1 MEPQEIARG
10 RAVWMLAAGQTL
22 GYACLYYIFA
32 ALILSW
38 QADLGWDK
46 AALAL
51 GPTIAI
57 FISAGLAPV
66 FGRWVDRGYGPEML
80 AGGAALGALAL
91 VWLSQVTT
99 QPAYLG
105 GWAAIGVAQAAC
117 LYEVC
122 FAFLI
127 RRLGPAARMA
137 IIRVTLIAGFASTL
151 AFPAGAMLADIWGW
165 RGAVLVAALVAGLVV
180 LPLNWLGAREIRRL
194 GQPPVP
200 VNRADD
206 RAGLRRALQRGAF
219 WLLAGAF
226 ALVSLNHWMIVNFLV
241 PIFVA
246 LGATQAGAVLAAS
259 LVGPSQVAG
268 RLVLMRYETRI
279 GTGPAT
285 VITIAVSVLATGALW
300 LAGVAPQMIFAF
312 ALLQGAALGV
322 LTILRPVMI
331 AEVLGQ
337 AGYGAIAGVIQI
349 PALLAGALAPVLGAL
364 ILSGPGLNAL
374 LVLSLSLSGLALLAV
389 LALAR
394 LTGRS

>member
-1 MEPQEIARG
+1 
-10 RAVWMLAAGQTL
+10 MLAAGQTL

-38 QADLGWDK
+38 QADLGWDT

-51 GPTIAI
+51 GPTLAI
-57 FISAGLAPV
+57 VISAVLAPV
-66 FGRWVDRGYGPEML
+66 FGRWVDRGFGPEML

-91 VWLSQVTT
+91 IWLSQVRT
-99 QPAYLG
+99 QPAYLA
-105 GWAAIGVAQAAC
+105 GWAVIGVAQAAC

-127 RRLGPAARMA
+127 RRLGPAARAA
-137 IIRVTLIAGFASTL
+137 IIRVTLVAGFASTL
-151 AFPAGAMLADIWGW
+151 AFPAGAMLAEIWDW
-165 RGAVLVAALVAGLVV
+165 RGAVLVAALVTGGVV
-180 LPLNWLGAREIRRL
+180 LPLNWLAAREIRKL
-194 GQPPVP
+194 GVPPQP
-200 VNRADD
+200 VNREDD
-206 RAGLRRALQRGAF
+206 KAGLRRALHRGAF
-219 WLLAGAF
+219 WLLGGAF

-241 PIFVA
+241 PVFIEQ
-246 LGATQAGAVLAAS
+246 GASPARAVLAAS

-268 RLVLMRYETRI
+268 RLILMRYETRI
-279 GTGPAT
+279 GTGSAT

-300 LAGVAPQMIFAF
+300 LSGVVPQMIFAF

-364 ILSGPGLNAL
+364 ILSGPGLNGL
-374 LVLSLSLSGLALLAV
+374 LVLSLCLLGLALVAV
-389 LALAR
+389 TALTR
-394 LTGRS
+394 LMPRG